1 MYEGYY
7 RMGIVN
13 PSTFTIINMEEQ
25 EQNTIELSGSYVEQ
39 MQQIGKIVHDKNI
52 TKVYVS
58 NKVAISLKRV
68 LNEYLN
74 TQYRYQPVEFIYRK
88 A

>member
-1 MYEGYY
+1 
-7 RMGIVN
+7 
-13 PSTFTIINMEEQ
+13 
-25 EQNTIELSGSYVEQ
+25 

-74 TQYRYQPVEFIYRK
+74 TQYQYQPVEFIYRK